1 MMVQGGHPLFDRSLL
16 PARGE
21 HWASSEQVL
30 EWGRELLSGQ
40 WRVVARKSSEGRLAL
55 LLGKRTR
62 TLTLGEQQVLSAYVE
77 GFSSKRIALELG
89 LARSTVS
96 QRLASATV
104 ALGFQ
109 SRAELLFCA
118 AHALNVPPSA
128 KVQDAA
134 VKAKALDQPGE
145 RVLLFCF
152 EIAGAPLPAVLTPA
166 EREVVHEVLAGKSN
180 AAIAAARGASRHT
193 VANQLAKIYRKLR
206 VGSRWELMSRCP
218 SMTLRPS
225 LA

>member
-1 MMVQGGHPLFDRSLL
+1 MMVQGGPLLDRSF
-16 PARGE
+16 PPRSDR
-21 HWASSEQVL
+21 WVSSEQVL
-30 EWGRELLSGQ
+30 EWGRELLRGQ
-40 WRVVARKSSEGRLAL
+40 WRVVARKSYEGRLAL
-55 LLGKRTR
+55 LLAGRDR
-62 TLTLGEQQVLSAYVE
+62 PLTLGEQRVLNAYVE
-77 GFSSKRIALELG
+77 GLSSKRIALELG

-96 QRLASATV
+96 QRLAGATV

-118 AHALNVPPSA
+118 ARALNALVAVNGQTPL
-128 KVQDAA
+128 
-134 VKAKALDQPGE
+134 VKAKELDQGWG
-145 RVLLFCF
+145 RALLFCF
-152 EIAGAPLPAVLTPA
+152 EIDDAPLPDVLTPA
-166 EREVVHEVLAGKSN
+166 EREVVHELLSGKSN

-218 SMTLRPS
+218 TTLLRPS

>member
-1 MMVQGGHPLFDRSLL
+1 MPRSE
-16 PARGE
+16 R
-21 HWASSEQVL
+21 WASSEQVL
-30 EWGRELLSGQ
+30 EWGRELLRGH
-40 WRVVARKSSEGRLAL
+40 WHVVARKSYEGRLAL
-55 LLGKRTR
+55 LLERKTR
-62 TLTLGEQQVLSAYVE
+62 PLTLGEQRVLSAYVE
-77 GFSSKRIALELG
+77 GLSSKRIALELG

-118 AHALNVPPSA
+118 ARSLRVLPSTNGQNAL
-128 KVQDAA
+128 
-134 VKAKALDQPGE
+134 VKAKELEQGGA
-145 RVLLFCF
+145 RTLLFCF
-152 EIAGAPLPAVLTPA
+152 EIADAPLPEVLTRA

-218 SMTLRPS
+218 SILVQPS

>member
-1 MMVQGGHPLFDRSLL
+1 MVQRGYPLPDPS
-16 PARGE
+16 PAPTRE
-21 HWASSEQVL
+21 ERWASSGQVL
-30 EWGRELLSGQ
+30 EWGQEWMRGQ
-40 WRVVARKSSEGRLAL
+40 WRVVERKSSRGRLAL
-55 LLGKRTR
+55 LLAARAR
-62 TLTLGEQQVLSAYVE
+62 PLSAGEQRVLSVYVE
-77 GFSSKRIALELG
+77 GCPSKRIALDLG

-118 AHALNVPPSA
+118 ARALTPPALVHA
-128 KVQDAA
+128 QDAM
-134 VKAKALDQPGE
+134 VKAKEIDQAGE
-145 RVLLFCF
+145 RMLLFCF
-152 EIAGAPLPAVLTPA
+152 KIAEAPLPAVLTPA
-166 EREVVHEVLAGKSN
+166 EREVVHEVLTGKSN

-218 SMTLRPS
+218 KIELFATV
-225 LA
+225 